1 MAHARSAAP
10 NPSGSWTS
18 LDGVCH
24 IDVVHNEGYS
34 AREYYRGEV
43 AANYTD
49 HRVRSA
55 AAALKWQRESDAA
68 QVLLDDVPKGAR
80 VLDLPCGDGRFADAL
95 ERLGVEWVGADI
107 SIDMML
113 AGRGRHASMERAQ
126 ALIQSDGEALPFR
139 DGTFDFVLCAR
150 FANLVPLPVLQS
162 VLTELRRVTRS
173 FLILE
178 VRVERD
184 TSWASPARRAR
195 RIASR
200 LRARLTGQ
208 QDGVE
213 RSTIARDPLRVH
225 HEAAFRSVV
234 RDAGWVERQ
243 RVEVV
248 TSRWPLRPDPLY
260 FVRLDAS

>member
-1 MAHARSAAP
+1 MSATR
-10 NPSGSWTS
+10 WTA

-24 IDVVHNEGYS
+24 IDVVHNESYS

-68 QVLLDDVPKGAR
+68 QVLLDEVPKGAR
-80 VLDLPCGDGRFADAL
+80 GLDLPCGDGRFADTL
-95 ERLGVEWVGADI
+95 ERLGVRWAGADI

-113 AGRGRHASMERAQ
+113 AGRRRHESMARAE

-162 VLTELRRVTRS
+162 VLTELRRVTGG

-184 TSWASPARRAR
+184 TWWASPARRAR
-195 RIASR
+195 RAASGLRSR
-200 LRARLTGQ
+200 LSGRPGDA
-208 QDGVE
+208 E
-213 RSTIARDPLRVH
+213 RSTIVRDPLRVH

-234 RDAGWVERQ
+234 RDAGWLERR